1 MSVSL
6 LVPSSGAA
14 QRHRF
19 HDLVISDR
27 EQLTDRAVALTF
39 AVPDELASLFLRFDA
54 GQHLTLRADIGVIF
68 QDFVR
73 YHMTAAENIAV
84 GRIEARAT
92 GHASR
97 PRRHAALPTR

>member
-19 HDLVISDR
+19 HDLVVSDR

-39 AVPDELASLFLRFDA
+39 TVPDELASPAAF
-54 GQHLTLRADIGVIF
+54 QTLG
-68 QDFVR
+68 
-73 YHMTAAENIAV
+73 TE
-84 GRIEARAT
+84 
-92 GHASR
+92 
-97 PRRHAALPTR
+97 